1 MTQLNYNSRANRY
14 INPTINIEKRIK
26 VLLSFD
32 SLLPVGKYKG
42 QKVVDII
49 NKDLRYILWAKKEG
63 VFLFDDSTLEFI
75 REKRKESEKEKNI
88 VYKPREFAPYV
99 KVEKKASCKTVYV
112 FDENYNQITTFE
124 SAVKAAEY
132 FNTNSSIISYC
143 IKNRKPFDNKYILSH
158 SEYILFID

>member
-1 MTQLNYNSRANRY
+1 MAKMNYNSRANRY

-26 VLLSFD
+26 VLLSFN

-42 QKVVDII
+42 QKAIDII
-49 NKDLRYILWAKKEG
+49 NEDLQYVLWAKKEG
-63 VFLFDDSTLEFI
+63 VFLFDDNTLEFI

-112 FDENYNQITTFE
+112 FDENYKQIMTFE
-124 SAVKAAEY
+124 SVIKAAEY
-132 FNTNSSIISYC
+132 FQLSKSMVSYH
-143 IKNRKPFDNKYILSH
+143 IKKLKRVKEKYFLSY
-158 SEYILFID
+158 SEYPLFID